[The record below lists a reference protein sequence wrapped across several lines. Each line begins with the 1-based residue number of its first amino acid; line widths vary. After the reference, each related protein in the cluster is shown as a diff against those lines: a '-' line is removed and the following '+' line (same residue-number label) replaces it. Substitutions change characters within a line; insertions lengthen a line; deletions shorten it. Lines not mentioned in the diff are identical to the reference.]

1 VADLFARYME
11 RFAMV
16 PLMTVD
22 EVRHQFLSGRGELD
36 QPSENNRRSKQ
47 VVWTYVVEDLETHR
61 VTDFFSFYSLPSTVI
76 NSPKHDVVEACYL
89 FYYASDVVFAPGED
103 TEVKLKKRFGQ
114 LFGDALIIANQ
125 AKFDVFNAVSLMD
138 NMAFLEDL
146 KFGTGDGLLN
156 FYLYNWRTPTM
167 AGGTAADDVEA
178 GSVGVVML

>member
-1 VADLFARYME
+1 
-11 RFAMV
+11 
-16 PLMTVD
+16 
-22 EVRHQFLSGRGELD
+22 
-36 QPSENNRRSKQ
+36 
-47 VVWTYVVEDLETHR
+47 
-61 VTDFFSFYSLPSTVI
+61 VI